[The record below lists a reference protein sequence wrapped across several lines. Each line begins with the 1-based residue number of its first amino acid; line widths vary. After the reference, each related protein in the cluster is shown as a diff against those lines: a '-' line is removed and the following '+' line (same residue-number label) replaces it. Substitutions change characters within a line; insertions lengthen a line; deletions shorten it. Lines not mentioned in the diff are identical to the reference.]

1 LKRDRRGGHDRLQA
15 AKFRGICRGLIE
27 APVGDFIAPRRR
39 ENSAA
44 SAAASLKQQ
53 KRKAQAI
60 DKMENSAAS
69 AAASLKR
76 EALTHTPGGRS
87 ENSAAS
93 AAASLKRRLVE
104 EDRTTARRKF
114 RGICRGLIEATSK
127 RAPPTAGLLKIPRHL
142 PRPH

>member
-1 LKRDRRGGHDRLQA
+1 VLRTRSETGCWLFD
-15 AKFRGICRGLIE
+15 
-27 APVGDFIAPRRR
+27 
-39 ENSAA
+39 NSVVTLTAV
-44 SAAASLKQQ
+44 SA
-53 KRKAQAI
+53 R
-60 DKMENSAAS
+60 
-69 AAASLKR
+69 AASLKR